1 MEKATTVKEVNQVF
15 IDQGTAVAII
25 VILVTLLAI
34 YFGVKI
40 WIAKREAAQK
50 QKWKDEDRAYD
61 RKLKE
66 EERKAKLERDQKIY
80 EAQERNTEALKDLI
94 KQVTKAVE
102 SNNYSIQRFEDKL
115 QVHTDNANVNLAEVN
130 GSIKELN
137 RLMQIAITTQDD
149 LAKTQMLV
157 ELNNKIEKMFD
168 ELKKDIGTSKS

>member
-1 MEKATTVKEVNQVF
+1 MEKATTIKEVNQVF

-61 RKLKE
+61 RQVKE
-66 EERKAKLERDQKIY
+66 EERKAKLERDQKIS

-94 KQVTKAVE
+94 KEVTKAVE
-102 SNNYSIQRFEDKL
+102 SNNYSIQRFEEKL

-130 GSIKELN
+130 SSIKELN

-157 ELNNKIEKMFD
+157 ELNNKIEKMFA
-168 ELKKDIGTSKS
+168 ELKKEMGTSKS

>member
-1 MEKATTVKEVNQVF
+1 MDKATTIKEVNQVF

-25 VILVTLLAI
+25 VILVSMLVV

-40 WIAKREAAQK
+40 WIAKIEASQK

-61 RKLKE
+61 RQIKE

-94 KQVTKAVE
+94 KEVTKAVE
-102 SNNYSIQRFEDKL
+102 SNNYSIQRFEDQL
-115 QVHTDNANVNLAEVN
+115 QIHTDNANVNLAEVN
-130 GSIKELN
+130 SSIKELN
-137 RLMQIAITTQDD
+137 KLMQIAIATQDD

-157 ELNNKIEKMFD
+157 ELNNKIEKMFE

>member
-1 MEKATTVKEVNQVF
+1 MDKATTIKEVNQVF

-25 VILVTLLAI
+25 VILVSMLVV

-40 WIAKREAAQK
+40 WIAKIEASQK

-61 RKLKE
+61 RQIKE

-94 KQVTKAVE
+94 KEVTKAVE

-130 GSIKELN
+130 SSIKELN

-157 ELNNKIEKMFD
+157 ELNNKIEKMFE

>member
-1 MEKATTVKEVNQVF
+1 MDKETTIEEVNQVF

-25 VILVTLLAI
+25 VILVTLLAT

-40 WIAKREAAQK
+40 WMTKKEASQK

-61 RKLKE
+61 RQIKE
-66 EERKAKLERDQKIY
+66 AERKAKLERDKKIS
-80 EAQERNTEALKDLI
+80 ESQERNTEALKDLI
-94 KQVTKAVE
+94 KEVTKAVE

-115 QVHTDNANVNLAEVN
+115 QVHTDNANVNLAEVS

-137 RLMQIAITTQDD
+137 RLMQIAISTQDD

-157 ELNNKIEKMFD
+157 ELNNKMEKMFN
-168 ELKKDIGTSKS
+168 ELKKDMGTSKS

>member
-1 MEKATTVKEVNQVF
+1 MEKATTIKEVNQVF

-61 RKLKE
+61 RKLKD

-94 KQVTKAVE
+94 KEVTKAVE

-137 RLMQIAITTQDD
+137 RLMQIAIATQDD

>member
-1 MEKATTVKEVNQVF
+1 MDKATTIKEVNQVF

-61 RKLKE
+61 RKLKD
-66 EERKAKLERDQKIY
+66 EERKAKLERDQKIS

-94 KQVTKAVE
+94 KEVTKAVE

-115 QVHTDNANVNLAEVN
+115 QIHTDNANVNLAEVN
-130 GSIKELN
+130 SSIKELN

-157 ELNNKIEKMFD
+157 ELNNKIEKMFE

>member
-1 MEKATTVKEVNQVF
+1 MDKATTIKEVNQVF

-25 VILVTLLAI
+25 VILVSMLVV

-40 WIAKREAAQK
+40 LIAKREASQK

-61 RKLKE
+61 RQVKE
-66 EERKAKLERDQKIY
+66 EERKAKLERDQKIS

-94 KQVTKAVE
+94 KEVTKAVE

-137 RLMQIAITTQDD
+137 RLMQIAIATQDD

-157 ELNNKIEKMFD
+157 ELNNKIEKMFE
-168 ELKKDIGTSKS
+168 ELKKDMGTSKS

>member
-1 MEKATTVKEVNQVF
+1 MEKATTIKEVNQVF

-61 RKLKE
+61 RQIKE
-66 EERKAKLERDQKIY
+66 EERKAKLERDKKIY

-94 KQVTKAVE
+94 KEVTKAVE

-137 RLMQIAITTQDD
+137 KLMQIAITTQDD

-157 ELNNKIEKMFD
+157 ELNNKIEKMFE

>member
-1 MEKATTVKEVNQVF
+1 MEKATTIKEVNQVF

-40 WIAKREAAQK
+40 WIAKKEAAQK

-94 KQVTKAVE
+94 KEVTKAVE

-137 RLMQIAITTQDD
+137 RLMQIAIATQDD

>member
-1 MEKATTVKEVNQVF
+1 MEKATTIKEVNQVF

-94 KQVTKAVE
+94 KEVTKAVE
-102 SNNYSIQRFEDKL
+102 SNNYSIQRFEDQL
-115 QVHTDNANVNLAEVN
+115 QIHTDNANVNLAEVN
-130 GSIKELN
+130 SSIKELN
-137 RLMQIAITTQDD
+137 KLMQIAIATQDD

-157 ELNNKIEKMFD
+157 ELNNKIEKMFE
-168 ELKKDIGTSKS
+168 ELKKDIGTSQS

>member
-1 MEKATTVKEVNQVF
+1 MDKATTIKEVNQVF

-61 RKLKE
+61 RQVKE
-66 EERKAKLERDQKIY
+66 EERKAKLERDQKIS

-94 KQVTKAVE
+94 KQGTKAVE

-130 GSIKELN
+130 SSIKELN

-157 ELNNKIEKMFD
+157 ELNNKIEKMFE

>member
-1 MEKATTVKEVNQVF
+1 MDKATTIKEVNQVF

-61 RKLKE
+61 RQVKE

-94 KQVTKAVE
+94 KQGTKAVE

-130 GSIKELN
+130 SSIKELN
-137 RLMQIAITTQDD
+137 HLMQIAIATQDD

-157 ELNNKIEKMFD
+157 ELNNKIEKMFE

>member
-1 MEKATTVKEVNQVF
+1 MEKATTIKEVNQVF

-61 RKLKE
+61 RQVKE
-66 EERKAKLERDQKIY
+66 EERKAKLERDQKIS

-94 KQVTKAVE
+94 KQGTKAVE

-130 GSIKELN
+130 SSIKELN

-157 ELNNKIEKMFD
+157 ELNNKIEKMFE

>member
-1 MEKATTVKEVNQVF
+1 MDKATTIKEVNQVF

-61 RKLKE
+61 RKLKD
-66 EERKAKLERDQKIY
+66 EERKAKLERDQKIS

-94 KQVTKAVE
+94 KQETKAVE

-130 GSIKELN
+130 SSIKELN

-157 ELNNKIEKMFD
+157 ELNNKIEKMFE

>member
-1 MEKATTVKEVNQVF
+1 MDKATTIKEVNQVF

-80 EAQERNTEALKDLI
+80 EAQERNTEALKHLI
-94 KQVTKAVE
+94 KEVTKAVE

-137 RLMQIAITTQDD
+137 KLMQIAIATQDD

-157 ELNNKIEKMFD
+157 ELNNKIEKMFE
-168 ELKKDIGTSKS
+168 ELKKDMGTSKS

>member
-1 MEKATTVKEVNQVF
+1 MEKATTIKEVNQVF

-66 EERKAKLERDQKIY
+66 EERKAKLERDRKIY

-94 KQVTKAVE
+94 KQGTKAVE

-130 GSIKELN
+130 SSIKELN

-157 ELNNKIEKMFD
+157 ELNNKIEKMFE

>member
-1 MEKATTVKEVNQVF
+1 MDKATTIKEVNQVF

-40 WIAKREAAQK
+40 WIAKKEAAQK

-94 KQVTKAVE
+94 KEVTKAVE
-102 SNNYSIQRFEDKL
+102 SNNYSIQRFEDQL
-115 QVHTDNANVNLAEVN
+115 QIHTDNANVNLAEVN
-130 GSIKELN
+130 SSIKELN

-157 ELNNKIEKMFD
+157 ELNNKIEKMFE

>member
-1 MEKATTVKEVNQVF
+1 MDKATTIKEVNQVF

-115 QVHTDNANVNLAEVN
+115 QIHTDNANVNLAEVN
-130 GSIKELN
+130 SSIKELN
-137 RLMQIAITTQDD
+137 RLMQIAIATQDD

-168 ELKKDIGTSKS
+168 ELKKDMGTSKR

>member
-1 MEKATTVKEVNQVF
+1 MDKATTIKEVNQVF

-40 WIAKREAAQK
+40 WIAKREASQK

-61 RKLKE
+61 RKIKE

-80 EAQERNTEALKDLI
+80 EAQERNTEALKHLI
-94 KQVTKAVE
+94 KEVTKAVE

-137 RLMQIAITTQDD
+137 RLMQIAIATQDD

-157 ELNNKIEKMFD
+157 ELNNKIEKMFE
-168 ELKKDIGTSKS
+168 ELKKDMGTSKS

>member
-1 MEKATTVKEVNQVF
+1 MEKATTIKEVNQVF

-25 VILVTLLAI
+25 VILVTLLAT

-40 WIAKREAAQK
+40 MMAKREAAQK

-61 RKLKE
+61 RKLKD
-66 EERKAKLERDQKIY
+66 EERKAKLERDQKIS

-94 KQVTKAVE
+94 KEVTKAVE
-102 SNNYSIQRFEDKL
+102 SNNYSIQRFEDQL
-115 QVHTDNANVNLAEVN
+115 QIHTDNANVNLAEVN

-137 RLMQIAITTQDD
+137 RLMQIAIATQDD

-157 ELNNKIEKMFD
+157 ELNNKIEKMFE

>member
-1 MEKATTVKEVNQVF
+1 MEKTTNIKEVNQVF

-61 RKLKE
+61 RQVKE

-94 KQVTKAVE
+94 KEVTKAVE
-102 SNNYSIQRFEDKL
+102 LNNYSIKRFEDQL
-115 QVHTDNANVNLAEVN
+115 QIHTDNANVNLAEVN
-130 GSIKELN
+130 SSIKELN

-157 ELNNKIEKMFD
+157 ELNNKIEKMFE